1 MNFAKF
7 VDAVTKESTRFDA
20 ILRIHSM
27 ELDTLAKQFR
37 VRHTGVYKWFQT
49 YMRSSPV
56 DNSLIFQEFEQAV
69 RNLCSQQIMPQT
81 IQDIFTNL
89 DEDKDNKVAIT
100 DIESLFKEHNRRAN
114 PQISTAQV
122 CCGILRA
129 FNGDVQFIDNE
140 LQSLTMQ
147 NGG

>member
-49 YMRSSPV
+49 YMRTSPV

-69 RNLCSQQIMPQT
+69 RNLCSQQIMP
-81 IQDIFTNL
+81 
-89 DEDKDNKVAIT
+89 
-100 DIESLFKEHNRRAN
+100 
-114 PQISTAQV
+114 
-122 CCGILRA
+122 
-129 FNGDVQFIDNE
+129 
-140 LQSLTMQ
+140 
-147 NGG
+147 